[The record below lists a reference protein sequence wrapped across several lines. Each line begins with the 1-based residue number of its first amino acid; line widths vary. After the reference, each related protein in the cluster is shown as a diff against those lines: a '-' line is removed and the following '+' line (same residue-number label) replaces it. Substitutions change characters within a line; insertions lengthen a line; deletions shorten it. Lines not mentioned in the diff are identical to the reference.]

1 MLNIDTSNKIESYIK
16 FILELPLDG
25 ARAEEEI
32 LLGGGRAGGRRRRRR
47 RCCSSLSSAAHYS
60 SMLAEH
66 TRPRRGL
73 LTKWVGYTDTHGRAR
88 RLGDGGAAPALG
100 GERLGRRG
108 ADRPWRGGRCA
119 GRGAGVR
126 PPGIIESRSNSGARK
141 KDTAAEA
148 EGWHWQWPVGRA
160 DA

>member
-1 MLNIDTSNKIESYIK
+1 MGWVHRHTR
-16 FILELPLDG
+16 
-25 ARAEEEI
+25 ARAAAEE
-32 LLGGGRAGGRRRRRR
+32 
-47 RCCSSLSSAAHYS
+47 
-60 SMLAEH
+60 
-66 TRPRRGL
+66 
-73 LTKWVGYTDTHGRAR
+73 D
-88 RLGDGGAAPALG
+88 GDAAPALG

-141 KDTAAEA
+141 KDTAARA